1 ILMLA
6 ASNMISENFYW
17 QEQQAQ
23 AVHFQAHQKLFSGH
37 LNNKLLN
44 NCFSFN
50 LFSTYYLPSLNIY
63 VTQDKIIEVILFF
76 IVPSSWF
83 IAYKAQFVY
92 EQRIGR
98 RYNIYMYTFCM
109 HQTKQYQPSVD
120 TRQTKFFK
128 TC

>member
-1 ILMLA
+1 ASDYLIFNHVWNAMFLFLGKINLLSNHLAVACIDHYQILMLA

-17 QEQQAQ
+17 QEQQQ

-63 VTQDKIIEVILFF
+63 VTKDKIIEVILFF

-83 IAYKAQFVY
+83 MFLA
-92 EQRIGR
+92 
-98 RYNIYMYTFCM
+98 
-109 HQTKQYQPSVD
+109 
-120 TRQTKFFK
+120 
-128 TC
+128 